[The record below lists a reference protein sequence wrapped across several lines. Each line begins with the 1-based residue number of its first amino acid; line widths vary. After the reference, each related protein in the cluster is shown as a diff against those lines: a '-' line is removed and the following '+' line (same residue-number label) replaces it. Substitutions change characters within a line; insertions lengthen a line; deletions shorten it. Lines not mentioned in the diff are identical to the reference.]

1 MDFHGNEKQKRNRTL
16 NIEEKIA
23 DLLYA
28 LAEIRRQ
35 TDDERIQIM
44 TEAMEATVMEM
55 DVLVQSEGGKSTPNL
70 SF

>member
-1 MDFHGNEKQKRNRTL
+1 L

>member
-1 MDFHGNEKQKRNRTL
+1 M